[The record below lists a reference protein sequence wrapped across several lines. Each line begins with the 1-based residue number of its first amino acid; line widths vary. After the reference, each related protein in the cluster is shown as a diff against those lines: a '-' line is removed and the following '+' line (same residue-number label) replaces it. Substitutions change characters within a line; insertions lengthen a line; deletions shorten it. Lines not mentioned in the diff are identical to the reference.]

1 MVHGSALDR
10 RLEEIMETDIQLLAV
25 DDDEFNLELIEV
37 MLTGISGLEDLTVL
51 RALNGREA
59 LDILEQRS
67 DIDIILLDLEMPI
80 MNGFD
85 TLQFIKRH
93 ERLRE
98 IPVIVVTADQSEVL
112 KTLAMG
118 ANDFLAKP
126 YDPQE
131 LKLRVMNHVRIKKMN
146 DIKLD
151 MNEALEREVV
161 KKTAALQKALALS
174 QEAEYEISLRLGK
187 AAEYRDLETGMHTVR
202 ISHLSRELAELAGL
216 PEEECEILRYASPL
230 HDVGKIGIPDHI
242 LLKPGKLT
250 DQEFEIMR
258 MHAAIGGK
266 ILCGAERF
274 PVIEAGRII
283 AEQHHERWDGN
294 GYPNRLKGTD
304 IHIFGRI
311 VMIVDVFDALASE
324 RPYKKAFSIEKT
336 AAMMRIDR
344 GIFFDP
350 DLLDLFMAN
359 LDRFVAI
366 KNSLQDV
373 PGTEHN
379 PFEEVLLS
387 RQLA

>member
-1 MVHGSALDR
+1 
-10 RLEEIMETDIQLLAV
+10 METDIRVLAV
-25 DDDEFNLELIEV
+25 DDLEFNLDLIEV
-37 MLTGISGLEDLTVL
+37 MLTGLSGLEDLTLL
-51 RALNGREA
+51 RAMNGREA
-59 LDILEQRS
+59 LDILEQRN
-67 DIDIILLDLEMPI
+67 DVDIILLDLEMPVL
-80 MNGFD
+80 NGFD
-85 TLQFIKRH
+85 TLQILKRH
-93 ERLRE
+93 ERFRD
-98 IPVIVVTADQSEVL
+98 IPVIVVTADRSEVL
-112 KTLAMG
+112 KTLTMG

-131 LKLRVMNHVRIKKMN
+131 LKLRVMNHVRMKKLN

-151 MNEALEREVV
+151 MNDALEKEVV
-161 KKTAALQKALALS
+161 KKTAALQKALELS
-174 QEAEYEISLRLGK
+174 KEAEYEISLRLGK

-216 PEEECEILRYASPL
+216 SEDECEILRYASPL

-242 LLKPGKLT
+242 LLKPGKLI

-258 MHAAIGGK
+258 MHTTIGGK
-266 ILCGAERF
+266 ILGDAERF

-304 IHIFGRI
+304 IHIYARI
-311 VMIVDVFDALASE
+311 VMVVDVFDALASE
-324 RPYKKAFSIEKT
+324 RPYKKAFSIEQT
-336 AAMMRIDR
+336 IAMMRKDR
-344 GIFFDP
+344 GVFFDP
-350 DLLDLFMAN
+350 VLLDHFMNN

-373 PGTEHN
+373 PGGEHN
-379 PFEEVLLS
+379 PFEEVLIS

>member
-1 MVHGSALDR
+1 
-10 RLEEIMETDIQLLAV
+10 METDIRLLAV
-25 DDDEFNLELIEV
+25 DDIEFNLDLIEV
-37 MLTGISGLEDLTVL
+37 MLTGLSGLEDLTIL
-51 RALNGREA
+51 RAMNGREA
-59 LDILEQRS
+59 LDILEQRD
-67 DIDIILLDLEMPI
+67 DIDIILLDLEMPVL
-80 MNGFD
+80 NGFE
-85 TLQFIKRH
+85 TLQILKHH
-93 ERLRE
+93 EKLRD

-112 KTLAMG
+112 KTLTMG

-151 MNEALEREVV
+151 MNDALEREVV
-161 KKTAALQKALALS
+161 KKTAALQKALVLS

-202 ISHLSRELAELAGL
+202 ISHLSRELAELAGM
-216 PEEECEILRYASPL
+216 PEEDCEILRYASPL

-250 DQEFEIMR
+250 DQELEIMR

-266 ILCGAERF
+266 ILSNAERF

-294 GYPNRLKGTD
+294 GYPSRLKGTD
-304 IHIFGRI
+304 IHVFGRI
-311 VMIVDVFDALASE
+311 GMIVDVFDALASE

-336 AAMMRIDR
+336 TTIMLKDR

-350 DLLDLFMAN
+350 DLLDIFMAN
-359 LDRFVAI
+359 LDRFIAI
-366 KNSLQDV
+366 KNSLQDI
-373 PGTEHN
+373 PGAEHN
-379 PFEEVLLS
+379 PFEDVLIS
-387 RQLA
+387 QQLA

>member
-1 MVHGSALDR
+1 
-10 RLEEIMETDIQLLAV
+10 METDIRLLAV
-25 DDDEFNLELIEV
+25 DDVEFNLDLIEV
-37 MLTGISGLEDLTVL
+37 MLTGLSGLEDLTVI
-51 RALNGREA
+51 RAMNGREA
-59 LDILEQRS
+59 LDILEQRD
-67 DIDIILLDLEMPI
+67 DIDIILLDLEMPVL
-80 MNGFD
+80 NGFE
-85 TLQFIKRH
+85 TLQILKRN
-93 ERLRE
+93 EKLRD

-112 KTLAMG
+112 KTLTMG

-151 MNEALEREVV
+151 MNDALEREVV
-161 KKTAALQKALALS
+161 KKTAALQNALYLS

-202 ISHLSRELAELAGL
+202 ISHLSRELAELAGM
-216 PEEECEILRYASPL
+216 PDEDCEILRYASPL

-266 ILCGAERF
+266 ILSGAERF

-304 IHIFGRI
+304 IHVFGRI

-324 RPYKKAFSIEKT
+324 RPYKKAFSIEKAT
-336 AAMMRIDR
+336 AIMLKDR

-366 KNSLQDV
+366 KNSLQDI

-379 PFEEVLLS
+379 PFEEVLIS

>member
-1 MVHGSALDR
+1 MD
-10 RLEEIMETDIQLLAV
+10 TDIRVLAV
-25 DDDEFNLELIEV
+25 DDVEFNLDLIEV
-37 MLTGISGLEDLTVL
+37 MLTGLSGLEDLTML
-51 RALNGREA
+51 RAMNGREA
-59 LDILEQRS
+59 LDILEQR
-67 DIDIILLDLEMPI
+67 DNIDIILLDLEMPVL
-80 MNGFD
+80 NGFE
-85 TLQFIKRH
+85 TLKILKRH
-93 ERLRE
+93 ERFRE
-98 IPVIVVTADQSEVL
+98 IPVIVVTADRSEVL
-112 KTLAMG
+112 KTLTMG

-151 MNEALEREVV
+151 MNDALEHEVV
-161 KKTAALQKALALS
+161 KKTAALQSALALS

-202 ISHLSRELAELAGL
+202 ISHFSRELAELAGMS
-216 PEEECEILRYASPL
+216 EEECEIVRYASPL
-230 HDVGKIGIPDHI
+230 HDVGKIGIPDRI

-250 DQEFEIMR
+250 DQELEIMR

-266 ILCGAERF
+266 ILSDAKRF

-304 IHIFGRI
+304 IHIYGRI
-311 VMIVDVFDALASE
+311 VMVVDVFDALASE
-324 RPYKKAFSIEKT
+324 RPYKKAFSLEQTID
-336 AAMMRIDR
+336 MMRKDR

-350 DLLDLFMAN
+350 ALLDLFMDN

-366 KNSLQDV
+366 KNSLQDT
-373 PGTEHN
+373 PGGEHN
-379 PFEEVLLS
+379 PFEEVLES
-387 RQLA
+387 RQGS